1 MTFDQIITDLR
12 NKIYHPVYFLMGEEP
27 YYIDAISDL
36 IESEVLNPAEKGFN
50 LTVLYGRDTTL
61 AQVTSLA
68 RNYPMMAN
76 YQVIIVR
83 EAQDLFR
90 RNDLD
95 KLQAIIKA
103 QEVLDGPRN
112 RKILDQIKQLK
123 PVNAAD
129 AIRKL
134 GMDKPS
140 DKKVLEEVYENLNI
154 LNAEAGKGLVELVNL
169 LDKPVKSTILVF
181 AYKYD
186 KLDRRKAFAKKLEKS
201 GVLFESTRLYDNKIP
216 EWIAAYL
223 RKKGYGIEI
232 PTTVLLAEY
241 LGNDLGRIANELDK
255 LTINLAAGI
264 KVNNDHVEA
273 NIGISKEFN
282 VFELQ
287 KALGTGDVVRA
298 QRIVNYFAAN
308 SKENPAVKTIAIL
321 YSWFSKLMIYHSLTD
336 RNPNSIAAA
345 LSVNPYFVKDYQ
357 LAAQRYPR
365 PRLEKVMELLH
376 VYDLKSKGV
385 NTGAIDDGELTR
397 ELIFR
402 ITH

>member
-1 MTFDQIITDLR
+1 MTFEQIITDLR
-12 NKIYHPVYFLMGEEP
+12 NKIYHPLYFLMGEEP
-27 YYIDAISDL
+27 YYIDVISDV
-36 IESEVLNPAEKGFN
+36 IESEVLNPAERGFN

-76 YQVIIVR
+76 YQVIIVK

-90 RNDLD
+90 RNDID
-95 KLQAIIKA
+95 KLQSILKA
-103 QEVLDGPRN
+103 QEILDSPRN
-112 RKILDQIKQLK
+112 RKILEQIKLLK

-129 AIRKL
+129 AMRKL
-134 GMDKPS
+134 GLDKPT
-140 DKKVLEEVYENLNI
+140 DKKAVEEVFENLGI

-181 AYKYD
+181 AYKYE
-186 KLDRRKAFAKKLEKS
+186 KLDRRKAFTKKVEKA

-216 EWIAAYL
+216 EWIATYL
-223 RKKGYGIEI
+223 RNKGYAIEI
-232 PTTVLLAEY
+232 ATTALLAEY

-255 LTINLAAGI
+255 LIINLKPGTR
-264 KVNNDHVEA
+264 VNNDHVEA

-287 KALGTGDVVRA
+287 KALGTGDVARA
-298 QRIVNYFAAN
+298 QRIANHFASN
-308 SKENPAVKTIAIL
+308 IKENPAVKTIAIL

-357 LAAQRYPR
+357 QAAQRYPK
-365 PRLEKVMELLH
+365 PRLDKVISLLH
-376 VYDLKSKGV
+376 SYDLKAKGL
-385 NTGAIDDGELTR
+385 NTGSIDDGELTR